1 VRQVRQ
7 RRPLDVDDYDCDT
20 CKTAKLDY
28 SYALNRFMSHGNI
41 WAATRTDSF
50 IILSERSGL
59 RGDSRIPK
67 HLKPVIVA
75 HEMLHRGKAYTDEQ
89 VILMLI
95 CGDAWYERETT

>member
-1 VRQVRQ
+1 MRQVRQ
-7 RRPLDVDDYDCDT
+7 RRPLETDDYDYDT
-20 CKTAKLDY
+20 STTAKLEY
-28 SYALNRFMSHGNI
+28 SYKLNRFMSHGNI
-41 WAATRTDSF
+41 WAATQTDSF

-75 HEMLHRGKAYTDEQ
+75 HEMLYRGKDYTDEQ

-95 CGDAWYERETT
+95 CGDAWYEEETT